1 MKASVIITSYNYEK
15 FVVECVQSVLN
26 QSVDDIEIILVN
38 DGSSDN
44 TVPLVEKMFNMG
56 KVKLIDKENGG
67 QLSAFNSAMS
77 HITGDIV
84 FFIDADD
91 MYEPNYIKKV
101 MQFYEENTDA
111 DFIFSAVDYFGEVEN
126 MLSCTTAKLN
136 QNLGYSLC
144 KAWFFKEWIGA
155 PTTTI
160 SMRKSILEKI
170 LPLQLE
176 ADWKIR
182 ADDCLVW
189 GASLVGANK

>member
-91 MYEPNYIKKV
+91 MYEPNYIKKS
-101 MQFYEENTDA
+101 N
-111 DFIFSAVDYFGEVEN
+111 AV
-126 MLSCTTAKLN
+126 L
-136 QNLGYSLC
+136 
-144 KAWFFKEWIGA
+144 
-155 PTTTI
+155 
-160 SMRKSILEKI
+160 
-170 LPLQLE
+170 
-176 ADWKIR
+176 
-182 ADDCLVW
+182 
-189 GASLVGANK
+189 